1 MTNKISTT
9 HHGSYRERL
18 IPAAS
23 LPTFPDPPYQSGYPC
38 LLPDGDYLELPFL
51 PLPPESQT
59 AIAFLCSNQT
69 AFAVEDRLSTYMTN
83 LARDWYP
90 EVVVGMPTLGMVYA
104 ASVAQKLGH
113 ERYVPL
119 GYSRKFWY
127 SEELS
132 VLVRSITSPDKP
144 KTVYI
149 DPRLLERLSGKRVLL
164 VEDVIST
171 GGTISAEWALMQKI
185 GANVVGMV
193 TAVKETNAWVKKL
206 AAIDEGLPQLVRAP
220 IKCPL
225 FAQVEG
231 GWIPVAGTEPP

>member
-1 MTNKISTT
+1 MSRISTT
-9 HHGSYRERL
+9 HQGSYRERL
-18 IPAAS
+18 IPADS
-23 LPTFPDPPYQSGYPC
+23 LPTFPDPPYQLGYPC

-51 PLPPESQT
+51 PLPPDLQT

-69 AFAVEDRLSTYMTN
+69 SFAVEDRLSTYMTD
-83 LARDWYP
+83 LAKDWHP

-132 VLVRSITSPDKP
+132 IPVRSITSPNKP

-171 GGTISAEWALMQKI
+171 GGTIAAEWELMQKI
-185 GANVVGMV
+185 EANVVGII
-193 TAVKETNAWVKKL
+193 TAVKETNVWVKKL
-206 AAIDEGLPQLVRAP
+206 AAIDQKLPQLVRAP

-231 GWIPVAGTEPP
+231 GWVPVAGTDPP